1 MDEGS
6 ELEEQMGKQ
15 RDWRAGGRREQREA
29 AKIMA
34 HLWGSMEI
42 CGVA

>member
-1 MDEGS
+1 MDEES

-15 RDWRAGGRREQREA
+15 RVWRAGGGREQRET
-29 AKIMA
+29 AKIMV